1 VPAVAYNL
9 ASYNTGWRYVYS
21 AGDAQK
27 QARPMVSFIKNVI
40 GDANGKTGV
49 IYTNDPL
56 NIAVKTGFLDE
67 AKKTGMT
74 ISHVEAVA
82 PNQNS
87 FVAELSRM
95 RDSQATSVALL
106 VNTGEVLGILRD
118 AKALNF
124 QPNWTGSYWPIDETS
139 QGATALF
146 QGIKVIRNYSSTNSP
161 AYAPYVEK
169 AKKYGRDSITNS
181 TTMALYGMALSVG
194 QVLQNVG
201 ATPTRDKVAPAIEVL
216 VNYNNQIT
224 MALSFGPGKR
234 IADVGMWPLQCC
246 NSDGTWRGIGPAKTR
261 F

>member
-1 VPAVAYNL
+1 
-9 ASYNTGWRYVYS
+9 VYS

-27 QARPMVSFIKNVI
+27 QARPMVSFITNVI
-40 GDANGKTGV
+40 GDASGKTGV
-49 IYTNDPL
+49 MYTNDPL
-56 NIAVKTGFLDE
+56 NIAVKTGFVDE
-67 AKKTGMT
+67 ANKTGMKIT
-74 ISHVEAVA
+74 HVEAVA

-95 RDSQATSVALL
+95 RESGATTVALL

-118 AKALNF
+118 AKAMNF

-146 QGIKVIRNYSSTNSP
+146 EGIKVIRNYSSTNSP
-161 AYAPYVEK
+161 AYGPYVEK
-169 AKKYGRDSITNS
+169 AKKYNRDSILNS
-181 TTMALYGMALSVG
+181 TTMALYGMGLTVG
-194 QVLQNVG
+194 QVLANVG
-201 ATPTRDKVAPAIEVL
+201 PTPTRDGVGPAIEAL

-224 MALSFGPGKR
+224 MALSFGAGTR